1 MRQAIARLLEKGLIE
16 NGIPYEFRERVWALV
31 KPLTDDP
38 DPTPEH
44 EARFGGDNSSPW
56 DMAINTVRGV
66 AFQAL
71 VQYGL
76 WCLRAGKQEGEGE
89 APAIH
94 ETPEVIEVLEQ
105 HLDPAVDPS
114 LAVRSVYGQFFPWIM
129 LLDREWA
136 KANVERIFPVA
147 DADAPFWNA
156 GWGGYILF
164 VQAFD
169 DVLEVIYDRYAF
181 AIDALTEIENQQRR
195 DREPERLAGHL
206 MTYYWRGKLDDEKGH
221 ALFES
226 FWQKAPSET
235 RSAALRFIGLSLNN
249 TKGDLSEEIK
259 SRLMALWGSRVR
271 AIAEVDEKV
280 RNPVEL
286 DEFGWWFTSDALPND
301 WALEQLSQVLS
312 LTNTIEHE
320 RDTLTKLVNLFG
332 DYPHKTVEVFEK
344 ILNSTEKTWGIS
356 LIRDGIRELLRR
368 MLDHEDRAVVEKA
381 RELIDSLGA
390 KCHLEFRDMLKAP
403 GLVP

>member
-1 MRQAIARLLEKGLIE
+1 
-16 NGIPYEFRERVWALV
+16 
-31 KPLTDDP
+31 
-38 DPTPEH
+38 
-44 EARFGGDNSSPW
+44 
-56 DMAINTVRGV
+56 
-66 AFQAL
+66 
-71 VQYGL
+71 
-76 WCLRAGKQEGEGE
+76 
-89 APAIH
+89 
-94 ETPEVIEVLEQ
+94 EQ

-286 DEFGWWFTSDALPND
+286 DEFGWWFT
-301 WALEQLSQVLS
+301 
-312 LTNTIEHE
+312 
-320 RDTLTKLVNLFG
+320 
-332 DYPHKTVEVFEK
+332 
-344 ILNSTEKTWGIS
+344 
-356 LIRDGIRELLRR
+356 
-368 MLDHEDRAVVEKA
+368 
-381 RELIDSLGA
+381 
-390 KCHLEFRDMLKAP
+390 
-403 GLVP
+403 